1 MEIPG
6 VTGSGRLFALE
17 IDTEGAAAEF
27 KTAIDDFLQKEQV
40 RVVCMCAVISILSRV
55 KIMFGSSYYIA

>member
-1 MEIPG
+1 MCVYILDAILHRGKGLVEVNG

-27 KTAIDDFLQKEQV
+27 KAAIDGFLKKEQV
-40 RVVCMCAVISILSRV
+40 VNVL
-55 KIMFGSSYYIA
+55 